1 MLRLS
6 VSRILT
12 WWHYGS
18 CNITL
23 LLIVREGRAA
33 QVVSACQPGCE
44 KMERECENVD
54 EIERE
59 WGNGRR
65 FTLYIFSFYLYFLPL
80 YPFLITEIVS
90 FCRKMLNMTLFVANV
105 TKKTYHTRYEKIS
118 LGRIRCE
125 SALQV
130 VPAWKMTICMKRKV
144 QEQKPG
150 AALVSATVPR
160 RIGGSLKLIAHVFC
174 VPYASIVFITNHRE
188 IQRSDQVREK
198 I

>member
-1 MLRLS
+1 MKRK
-6 VSRILT
+6 
-12 WWHYGS
+12 W
-18 CNITL
+18 
-23 LLIVREGRAA
+23 REN
-33 QVVSACQPGCE
+33 E
-44 KMERECENVD
+44 KMKRKWRENGEMGKKWRENEDMERDSLSSFPHFLFISPTLTIPYIKNCCILPQNVKYD
-54 EIERE
+54 
-59 WGNGRR
+59 
-65 FTLYIFSFYLYFLPL
+65 T
-80 YPFLITEIVS
+80 
-90 FCRKMLNMTLFVANV
+90 FVANV

-174 VPYASIVFITNHRE
+174 VPYASIAFIANHRE
-188 IQRSDQVREK
+188 KQVREK
-198 I
+198 NID

>member
-1 MLRLS
+1 M
-6 VSRILT
+6 
-12 WWHYGS
+12 
-18 CNITL
+18 
-23 LLIVREGRAA
+23 
-33 QVVSACQPGCE
+33 
-44 KMERECENVD
+44 
-54 EIERE
+54 ERE
-59 WGNGRR
+59 WGNGER
-65 FTLYIFSFYLYFLPL
+65 FTLYVHFLIFSSFPPSISISYIKKC
-80 YPFLITEIVS
+80 LILSQKAKYGT
-90 FCRKMLNMTLFVANV
+90 FVANV

-125 SALQV
+125 SAPQV

-188 IQRSDQVREK
+188 TQRSDQVREK